1 MGTVEIAT
9 RLGKVENTVMSPNGF
24 MLKDNE
30 DDCFDYH
37 ATKWSRMEKRTLQGE
52 STEDEEDGEGDMTRH
67 NPKEDATTTSR
78 WSVDGG
84 VGNSLSLSLSLV
96 GLGYT

>member
-9 RLGKVENTVMSPNGF
+9 RLGGGEYCDVSEWFHAKRQRGRLLRLPRYEMEQNGA
-24 MLKDNE
+24 
-30 DDCFDYH
+30 H
-37 ATKWSRMEKRTLQGE
+37 PSGE
-52 STEDEEDGEGDMTRH
+52 STEDEEDEEGDMTRH